1 MPLRHP
7 TDPDAPV
14 CEEGHELLQEAWIT
28 ATHLARSLTAATGE
42 PWTADDY
49 DPNDARLGEPLLIAH
64 LIATHGVVRER
75 NGFRCKVLHMR
86 GRTAVRLAFDL
97 VGQDYDDAFEGTW
110 HIRPRPLG
118 PIDIVLTAAQLDGNP
133 ADPLMVQFLRH
144 ADAVWGRVL
153 QRRAEREAVP
163 E

>member
-7 TDPDAPV
+7 TDPDAPL
-14 CEEGHELLQEAWIT
+14 CEEGCSLLQEAWIT
-28 ATHLARSLTAATGE
+28 ATHLARSLTTATGE
-42 PWTADDY
+42 RWTTDDY
-49 DPNDARLGEPLLIAH
+49 DPDDARLAEPRRLAH
-64 LIATHGVVRER
+64 LVATHEVVRER
-75 NGFRCKVLHMR
+75 DGFHCKVVRQL
-86 GRTAVRLAFDL
+86 GRTMIRLAFVL
-97 VGQDYDDAFEGTW
+97 EGQDYDDAFEGIS
-110 HIRPRPLG
+110 HVRPRPLG

-133 ADPLMVQFLRH
+133 SDPVMGQFLRH